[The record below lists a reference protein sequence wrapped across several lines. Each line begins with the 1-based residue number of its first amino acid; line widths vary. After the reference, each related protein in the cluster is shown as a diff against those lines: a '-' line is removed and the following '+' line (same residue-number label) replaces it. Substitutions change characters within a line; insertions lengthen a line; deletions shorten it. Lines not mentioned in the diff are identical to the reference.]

1 MLSAFDYNNQV
12 FSSKVMAVIRLT
24 AIILSS
30 VLLFASPLLQAQRA
44 TRHTGAHGSDHSG
57 NPASSSDTGELKD
70 FERGFALQATPDQV
84 SQFQV
89 LSKHT
94 DSARQQTRDF
104 LHLLESG
111 SKPPEFSDPAD
122 DLQDAVQEAYDG
134 SKEFAQ
140 KFSAPQK
147 SAYKSLTKKLAKA
160 NFDVGKQGQALKVEA
175 KGANTDNPNLLAV
188 LKKLEQALS
197 NLQAEQT
204 TLGKAMGIQIP

>member
-1 MLSAFDYNNQV
+1 MLSPFDYNNQV

-30 VLLFASPLLQAQRA
+30 ALLYASPLLQAQRGA
-44 TRHTGAHGSDHSG
+44 RHTGAHGSEHSG
-57 NPASSSDTGELKD
+57 NPESSDTGELKD

-94 DSARQQTRDF
+94 ESAHKQARDF
-104 LHLLESG
+104 LHLLETG

-134 SKEFAQ
+134 SKEFVQ
-140 KFSAPQK
+140 KFSTPQK
-147 SAYKSLTKKLAKA
+147 SAYKGQTKKLVKA
-160 NFDVGKQGQALKVEA
+160 NSDVAKQGQALKAET
-175 KGANTDNPNLLAV
+175 KGTNIDNQNLVAV

-197 NLQAEQT
+197 TLQVEQID
-204 TLGKAMGIQIP
+204 LGKAMGIQIP